1 MSPTRES
8 YEANPRQ
15 VRSRRS
21 PDHRAQVKER
31 WRNIIG
37 ATARYPSPGSWLD
50 FFPYDIL
57 DISPVNEG
65 IDLSV
70 LPAPEPNATFNA
82 GFFERLVAGAR
93 SMEPLATALMIGV
106 QVAAALLATPACPS
120 RNSRPAPRLAGPNS
134 GRIVGDF
141 SRTRMGPMEEWRG
154 ARPEVQLWN
163 SR

>member
-1 MSPTRES
+1 MSPSPES
-8 YEANPRQ
+8 YEGNPRQ
-15 VRSRRS
+15 VRSRWS
-21 PDHRAQVKER
+21 PDHRAHR
-31 WRNIIG
+31 RSN
-37 ATARYPSPGSWLD
+37 RRCPSPGSRLD

-106 QVAAALLATPACPS
+106 QVAAALLASLLPARRATRALRKTS
-120 RNSRPAPRLAGPNS
+120 AAPNS

-141 SRTRMGPMEEWRG
+141 SRTRMGRMEEWRL
-154 ARPEVQLWN
+154 ARPQVQLWN

>member
-1 MSPTRES
+1 ME
-8 YEANPRQ
+8 EH
-15 VRSRRS
+15 RRS
-21 PDHRAQVKER
+21 NRR
-31 WRNIIG
+31 C
-37 ATARYPSPGSWLD
+37 PSPGSRLD

-106 QVAAALLATPACPS
+106 QVAAALLASLLPARRATRALRKTS
-120 RNSRPAPRLAGPNS
+120 AAPNS

-141 SRTRMGPMEEWRG
+141 SRTRMGPMEEWRL
-154 ARPEVQLWN
+154 ARPQVQLWN